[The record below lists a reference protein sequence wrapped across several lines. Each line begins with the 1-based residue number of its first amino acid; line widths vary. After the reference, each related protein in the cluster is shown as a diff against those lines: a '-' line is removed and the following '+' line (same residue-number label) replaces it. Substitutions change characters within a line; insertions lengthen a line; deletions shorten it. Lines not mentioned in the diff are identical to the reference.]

1 MAEAARRRLDNS
13 GNHPSRLANRNGLA
27 KSNKCLMGRRR
38 RRTVCR
44 SKPEMKHLIRAGAG
58 NPPLAT
64 FVRPF
69 TPDGLIR
76 SFPPQTP
83 YYTELPPL
91 HVSRPELNDPFS
103 RTATKFTD
111 GVAAAGSGKRYLPRR
126 WSRNF
131 SFK

>member
-1 MAEAARRRLDNS
+1 MERFMAEAARRRLDNS

-27 KSNKCLMGRRR
+27 KSNKCLMGRRG
-38 RRTVCR
+38 TVCR

-111 GVAAAGSGKRYLPRR
+111 GARKRYLPKR